1 MGLVPYNTGAGA
13 GEPLGDAGCRRR
25 SVMLP
30 ALAELEAS
38 MLLVSLCPQKVW
50 TGATGL
56 RKDLIFLLLKSK
68 VDWGVE
74 YQVLHPFIA
83 FGTTVVSEITGDI
96 PQ

>member
-1 MGLVPYNTGAGA
+1 
-13 GEPLGDAGCRRR
+13 
-25 SVMLP
+25 MLP
-30 ALAELEAS
+30 ALAELEAN